1 LKAYLNGVVHGAT
14 SLNTALE
21 NENFNFYSTTFR
33 GTEKQRPLWRR
44 GVETVNKT
52 LAIVGKVY
60 VEKQKLKKVSILVK
74 NLIKAYEESYK
85 TRLDES

>member
-1 LKAYLNGVVHGAT
+1 MEVVHGAT

-21 NENFNFYSTTFR
+21 NENFNFYSTTLR

-52 LAIVGKVY
+52 LAK
-60 VEKQKLKKVSILVK
+60 
-74 NLIKAYEESYK
+74 
-85 TRLDES
+85 